1 VINMSIFYDV
11 DAFMAAAGHTPDPK
25 RVSLYLDL
33 VREEVGELEEAMS
46 EYHAAENRQD
56 EQLAKADALDAI
68 CDSIWVLVGLA
79 RVMDLPI
86 DQGWDA
92 VTISNLRKVD
102 PELGTV
108 IRDENGKIQKP
119 QGWRPPDM
127 LRIIQ
132 NYDNRP
138 NGLAKAETGE

>member
-1 VINMSIFYDV
+1 MSIFYDV
-11 DAFMAAAGHTPDPK
+11 DAFMKAAGHGPDPK
-25 RVSLYLDL
+25 KVSLYLDL
-33 VREEVGELEEAMS
+33 VREEMGELEQAMAD
-46 EYHAAENRQD
+46 YHASENLQD

-68 CDSIWVLVGLA
+68 CDTIWVLVGLS
-79 RVMDLPI
+79 RTMDLPV

-92 VTISNLRKVD
+92 VTITNLRKVD

-132 NYDNRP
+132 NYDKR
-138 NGLAKAETGE
+138 G